1 MIQSQLGHAFFLEFC
16 LNFQLL
22 FTIFQGVLRF
32 YPNPASHPHSMY
44 FKKEIIQQRKTQMEQ
59 SLTDKY
65 ILEQEHWFLSG
76 CFLGMKA
83 KERIKTSDEKLI
95 QYHIVLKR
103 GATEFS

>member
-1 MIQSQLGHAFFLEFC
+1 
-16 LNFQLL
+16 
-22 FTIFQGVLRF
+22 
-32 YPNPASHPHSMY
+32 
-44 FKKEIIQQRKTQMEQ
+44 MEQ

-83 KERIKTSDEKLI
+83 QERIKTSDEKLI